1 MAVKARKRNR
11 APWILVTI
19 LGMLVLGGTGLFL
32 SSYRS
37 GLPPPSLDAATLP
50 KRAWGFVYYGG
61 VADGEDRVELFYL
74 VRLGLYQVR
83 LEWPIG
89 RR

>member
-1 MAVKARKRNR
+1 MRARALQNPVPCDDELE
-11 APWILVTI
+11 AADEAL
-19 LGMLVLGGTGLFL
+19 
-32 SSYRS
+32 
-37 GLPPPSLDAATLP
+37 SLDAATLP